1 MRKMNAAPVTLL
13 ALAASLLSGLLSGL
27 LGNFATASDHGSL
40 ARQLA
45 ARDGVPAG
53 LVEFESDYAERVN
66 FGALLEPDSG
76 IVHGAGQDPASYRE
90 YSQLFGGEYRPMM
103 FMTYITVTA
112 GRQAVLDWQQEVQ
125 GALDSLAGQNTTL
138 QIGLNLTA
146 GKDDG
151 SGRAERVADGTYD
164 AAIAAFVAALEAF
177 GVPAW
182 VRIGYEFEGEWNGY
196 TPEGYVAAFRHITT
210 KIRKAGLNPVAT
222 VWCAAGGSAGFID
235 FDRLMTYYP
244 GDEHVDWWGVDTFS
258 PEELSNPWLAEFYAL
273 AAEHRKP
280 VMIGEATPRYVG
292 AGKGWESWERWF
304 RPFFEMV
311 RRHPEIKAI
320 SYINWDWAYWSNELG
335 FSWHDWEDARLQNDP
350 VVRDL
355 YVEELS
361 HPVWIHAPEVDRIT
375 RGAVAE

>member
-1 MRKMNAAPVTLL
+1 MNTAPVTLS
-13 ALAASLLSGLLSGL
+13 ALAVILPSGLLSDL
-27 LGNFATASDHGSL
+27 ATASEHGSM

-53 LVEFESDYAERVN
+53 LIEFESDYVERVN
-66 FGALLEPDSG
+66 FGARLEPAGG

-90 YSQLFGGEYRPMM
+90 YSQLFGEEYRPMM

-151 SGRAERVADGTYD
+151 SGRAERVANGTYD
-164 AAIAAFVAALEAF
+164 AAIAAFVAAVEAF

-182 VRIGYEFEGEWNGY
+182 VRIGYEFEGDWNGY
-196 TPEGYVAAFRHITT
+196 TPEGYVSAFKYITG
-210 KIRKAGLNPVAT
+210 KIRDAGLEQVAT

-273 AAEHRKP
+273 AAGHRKP

-292 AGKGWESWERWF
+292 AGKGWESWQRWF
-304 RPFFEMV
+304 KPFFEMV
-311 RRHPEIKAI
+311 RRHPEIKAV
-320 SYINWDWAYWSNELG
+320 SYINWDWVYWSDELG
-335 FSWHDWEDARLQNDP
+335 FAWHDWEDARLQNDP

-361 HPVWIHAPEVDRIT
+361 RPVWIHAHEIDRIT
-375 RGAVAE
+375 RGAPRFR